1 MGEFLPVLLGALVG
15 AFAALASQFLAH
27 FLAEKR
33 EHKRF
38 QVQSFERFRREFSED
53 ENLRR
58 ISQKKEPLT
67 DDEIDDYLGFFEEV
81 GLYFARGLVDAELV
95 DEILGDDIMDAR
107 RNLQIREQ
115 IGKIRSGEDDQT
127 YFIYF
132 ERLARHLIALS
143 EDRIGKV

>member
-67 DDEIDDYLGFFEEV
+67 MTRSTIIWVSLKKSVF
-81 GLYFARGLVDAELV
+81 
-95 DEILGDDIMDAR
+95 IL
-107 RNLQIREQ
+107 
-115 IGKIRSGEDDQT
+115 
-127 YFIYF
+127 
-132 ERLARHLIALS
+132 LA
-143 EDRIGKV
+143 G